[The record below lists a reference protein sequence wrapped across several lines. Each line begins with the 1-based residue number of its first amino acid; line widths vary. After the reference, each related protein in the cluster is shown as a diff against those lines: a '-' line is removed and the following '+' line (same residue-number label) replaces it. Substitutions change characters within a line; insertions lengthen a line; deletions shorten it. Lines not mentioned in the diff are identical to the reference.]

1 MTTPN
6 TALTFNDLVL
16 AVAERLGIA
25 YYGAAGNEVAQ
36 VPTDTHDLDR
46 CKRLVQDGVRMFIAD
61 APVGGWRWQRPVVDI
76 DIWPTIPV
84 GSNLATG
91 VYGTVTTITAVTDVF
106 TPSMESKSIYITAL
120 AGSVTI
126 LAYVSSKVVTVAG
139 DHHWAG
145 TSTFSITA
153 DGNYTIPTGFSGE
166 VTGGVAVAPRTPSP
180 TLLSWTDALALADI
194 RTANPGATGVTTAV
208 AYQANALTASRWD
221 VAVYPVPL
229 VADVLEFPYKV
240 AFNSIG
246 TITDPQP
253 AGYEFDDCIRAACL
267 AKAEID
273 AEDVPGP
280 LVAYY
285 DQKALPNAY
294 KIDAPK
300 ATTRWVGK
308 SKWGRQT
315 RTPPTPERT

>member
-1 MTTPN
+1 
-6 TALTFNDLVL
+6 
-16 AVAERLGIA
+16 
-25 YYGAAGNEVAQ
+25 
-36 VPTDTHDLDR
+36 
-46 CKRLVQDGVRMFIAD
+46 MFIAD
-61 APVGGWRWQRPVVDI
+61 APVGGWRWQRPIVDI
-76 DIWPTIPV
+76 DIWPTIPA
-84 GSNLATG
+84 GTNRITG
-91 VYGTVTTITAVTDVF
+91 VYSGVTLLTTITAVSEVF
-106 TPSMESKSIYITAL
+106 TPSMETKNINYIPTGGVLTAYPIV
-120 AGSVTI
+120 S
-126 LAYVSSKVVTVAG
+126 YVSSKVVTVSG
-139 DHHWAG
+139 DHACAAVA
-145 TSTFSITA
+145 FAVTA
-153 DGNYTIPTGFSGE
+153 DGNYTIPVGFSGE
-166 VTGGVAVAPRTPSP
+166 VTGGVMVGPRTSSAS
-180 TLLSWTDALALADI
+180 LLSWITALELDDLRLASP
-194 RTANPGATGVTTAV
+194 AATGVTTAA
-208 AYQANALTASRWD
+208 AYRANAVVPARWD
-221 VAVYPVPL
+221 VMVFPTPL

-300 ATTRWVGK
+300 AATRWVGK

>member
-1 MTTPN
+1 VTTPN

-25 YYGAAGNEVAQ
+25 YYGAAGTDAAT
-36 VPTDTHDLDR
+36 VPVDTHDLDR
-46 CKRLVQDGVRMFIAD
+46 CKRLVQDGIRMFIAD
-61 APVGGWRWQRPVVDI
+61 APVGGWRWQRPIVDI
-76 DIWPTIPV
+76 DIWPTIPA
-84 GSNLATG
+84 GTNLITG
-91 VYGTVTTITAVTDVF
+91 VFGVVTTITAVSDVF
-106 TPSMESKSIYITAL
+106 TPSMETKTITY
-120 AGSVTI
+120 GGVGYPI
-126 LAYVSSKVVTVAG
+126 LAYVSPKVVTVAG
-139 DHHWAG
+139 NHACAG
-145 TSTFSITA
+145 VTFTVTA
-153 DGNYTIPTGFSGE
+153 DGNYTIPVGFSGE
-166 VTGGVAVAPRTPSP
+166 ATGGVAVSPRTASPS
-180 TLLSWTDALALADI
+180 LLAWTAETALSDL
-194 RTANPGATGVTTAV
+194 RLANPGATGVTTAV
-208 AYQANALTASRWD
+208 AYQANAVVPSRWD